1 MPSDRRLLA
10 ALALALLTSPALAQ
24 VERFNLSASSNAA
37 RSERPHPAVVRVI
50 APGRDGVS
58 YGSGTLLDVN
68 DSVGLIVTNWHVVQ
82 GATSGITVVFADGFR
97 SAAQV
102 LKTDPDWDL
111 AALVCARPNAIPVRV
126 ANSAPQPGEAL
137 TIAGY
142 GMGEYR
148 SASGRVTQY
157 LAPSADMPYE
167 IVEMTAHA
175 RQGDSGGPIFNSR
188 GELAGVLFG
197 ESKGLTSGSYCGRV
211 DRFLRQSFASMAVAA
226 TPPPVPRAAE
236 PLSSLSDD
244 GTSVFSEAR
253 PLATIATPVTA
264 ERATTKPAFPSA
276 PSSPQAQ
283 TSVGQLAWDDI
294 VGRTPIEA
302 AKTVLSAVGLI
313 ALIALLLRRPASP
326 PEPEAMP
333 VD

>member
-10 ALALALLTSPALAQ
+10 ALALVLLTSRAFAQ
-24 VERFNLSASSNAA
+24 VERFNLSAPVNAA
-37 RSERPHPAVVRVI
+37 TGQRPHPAVVRVI
-50 APGRDGVS
+50 APERDGVS

-68 DSVGLIVTNWHVVQ
+68 DSVGLVVTNWHVVQ

-111 AALVCARPNAIPVRV
+111 AALVCARPNALPVRL
-126 ANSAPQPGEAL
+126 AISAPKPGESL
-137 TIAGY
+137 MIAGY

-148 SASGRVTQY
+148 TASGRVTQY

-197 ESKGLTSGSYCGRV
+197 ESKGLPSGSYCGRD
-211 DRFLRQSFASMAVAA
+211 DRFLRQAFTSTAVAA
-226 TPPPVPRAAE
+226 TPPPVQPTAE
-236 PLSSLSDD
+236 LPTSLSDD
-244 GTSVFSEAR
+244 GTSVFTEAR
-253 PLATIATPVTA
+253 PLATVATPVTA
-264 ERATTKPAFPSA
+264 ERATIKPAFPSA
-276 PSSPQAQ
+276 PSAPQA
-283 TSVGQLAWDDI
+283 TASIGPMVWEDI
-294 VGRTPIEA
+294 VGRTSIEA
-302 AKTVLSAVGLI
+302 AKTVLSAVGLV
-313 ALIALLLRRPASP
+313 ALIALLLRRPAVP